1 MIPMNQ
7 NDLQRCAHLAHSLL
21 CARTHAYDLPAEQG
35 DCLYYL
41 EDGMVDAWEGKAHV
55 WWFNRCRRWV
65 EEFNLQNAEELKGFI
80 AELGTLLESIY
91 ELVNKYKQS
100 ALVPVFEAIQQR
112 VLS

>member
-41 EDGMVDAWEGKAHV
+41 EDGMVDAWEGKAHI
-55 WWFNRCRRWV
+55 WWLDRCQAWTK
-65 EEFNLQNAEELKGFI
+65 ELNLQDVEELKLFI
-80 AELGTLLESIY
+80 SELGTLLESIY
-91 ELVNKYKQS
+91 RLVDNYKQS

>member
-1 MIPMNQ
+1 MSQ
-7 NDLQRCAHLAHSLL
+7 HDLQRCAHLAHSLL
-21 CARTHAYDLPAEQG
+21 CARAHAYDLPYKQG

-41 EDGMVDAWEGKAHV
+41 ENVAVDPWKELIHNWWSHRCEV
-55 WWFNRCRRWV
+55 WTKD
-65 EEFNLQNAEELKGFI
+65 FNLQNAEELKGFI